1 MDNKNNFRLDNKIVI
16 ITGCSGD
23 IGKCI
28 SEIFIDYGA
37 KVYGFA
43 RRKLKT
49 DSFVYSQ
56 NGPENPKKF
65 EEEIKKIYLKEKKIS
80 GVITANLFN
89 FLGDGLKVARNFA
102 IRNNVPLAKF

>member
-1 MDNKNNFRLDNKIVI
+1 MSNLFDIKNKIFI
-16 ITGCSGD
+16 IVGASSG
-23 IGKCI
+23 IGKKL
-28 SEIFIDYGA
+28 SETLPKYGA